1 LEGLEAIKLRILA
14 DAREEAD
21 AILRQARETAA
32 ELKEKNEQTAAQ
44 LLTEARQT
52 GNARAE
58 AVVSRARSLA
68 ALDQRKTLLGA
79 RQELVDETIRLALE
93 RLAAL
98 EPERKLVL
106 YQALIEQ
113 SGMAEGVEVILSR
126 QDQMLGPRLLLQSRC
141 QISVSE
147 QAGNFAGGLVIRS
160 GLIEENLTFETL
172 IKNDRPALVR
182 LAADILFAAEEPAP

>member
-1 LEGLEAIKLRILA
+1 MEGLEAIKLRILA

-44 LLTEARQT
+44 LLAEARQT
-52 GNARAE
+52 GKARAE

-93 RLAAL
+93 RLTAL

-113 SGMAEGVEVILSR
+113 SGMAEGEVILSR
-126 QDQMLGPRLLLQSRC
+126 QDQMLGPRLLLQSRR

-147 QAGNFAGGLVIRS
+147 QAGDFAGGLVIRS
-160 GLIEENLTFETL
+160 GLIEENLTFETM
-172 IKNDRPALVR
+172 IKNDRPVLVR

>member
-32 ELKEKNEQTAAQ
+32 ELKEKNDQAAAQ
-44 LLTEARQT
+44 LLAEARQT
-52 GNARAE
+52 GKARAE

-93 RLAAL
+93 RLTAL
-98 EPERKLVL
+98 EPERKLAL

-113 SGMAEGVEVILSR
+113 SGMAEGEVILSR
-126 QDQMLGPRLLLQSRC
+126 QDQMLGPRLLLQSRR

-147 QAGNFAGGLVIRS
+147 QVGDFAGGLVIRS
-160 GLIEENLTFETL
+160 GLIEENLTFETM
-172 IKNDRPALVR
+172 IKNDRPVLVR

>member
-1 LEGLEAIKLRILA
+1 MEGLEAIKLRILA

-93 RLAAL
+93 RLTAL

-113 SGMAEGVEVILSR
+113 SGMAEGEVILSR

>member
-1 LEGLEAIKLRILA
+1 MEGLEAIKLRILA

-113 SGMAEGVEVILSR
+113 SGMAEGEVILSR

>member
-113 SGMAEGVEVILSR
+113 SGMAEGEVILSR

>member
-44 LLTEARQT
+44 LLAEARQT
-52 GNARAE
+52 GKARAE

-93 RLAAL
+93 RLTAL
-98 EPERKLVL
+98 EPERKLAL

-113 SGMAEGVEVILSR
+113 SGMAEGEVILSR
-126 QDQMLGPRLLLQSRC
+126 QDQMLGPRLLLQSRR

-147 QAGNFAGGLVIRS
+147 QAGDFAGGLVIRS
-160 GLIEENLTFETL
+160 GLIEENLTFETM
-172 IKNDRPALVR
+172 IKNDRPVLVR

>member
-1 LEGLEAIKLRILA
+1 MEGLEAIKLRILA

-52 GNARAE
+52 GKARAE

-113 SGMAEGVEVILSR
+113 SGMAEGEVILSR

>member
-1 LEGLEAIKLRILA
+1 MEGLEAIKLRILA

-32 ELKEKNEQTAAQ
+32 ELKEKNDQAAAQ
-44 LLTEARQT
+44 LLAEARQT
-52 GNARAE
+52 GKARAE

-93 RLAAL
+93 RLTAL
-98 EPERKLVL
+98 EPERKLAL

-113 SGMAEGVEVILSR
+113 SGMAEGEVILSR
-126 QDQMLGPRLLLQSRC
+126 QDQMLGPRLLLQSRR

-147 QAGNFAGGLVIRS
+147 QAGDFAGGLVIRS
-160 GLIEENLTFETL
+160 GLIEENLTFETM
-172 IKNDRPALVR
+172 IKNDRPVLVR

>member
-32 ELKEKNEQTAAQ
+32 ELKEKNDQAAAQ
-44 LLTEARQT
+44 LLAEARQT
-52 GNARAE
+52 GKARAE

-93 RLAAL
+93 RLTAL
-98 EPERKLVL
+98 EPERKLAL

-113 SGMAEGVEVILSR
+113 SGMAEGEVILSR

-160 GLIEENLTFETL
+160 GLIEENLTFETM

>member
-1 LEGLEAIKLRILA
+1 MEGLEAIKLRILA

-113 SGMAEGVEVILSR
+113 SGMAEGEVILSR

-160 GLIEENLTFETL
+160 GLIEENLTFETM
-172 IKNDRPALVR
+172 IKNDRPVLVR